1 MKMVAR
7 SRDKHLMSKFIRF
20 RPIGRV
26 RCDFSE
32 EQIKTKRSSI
42 VSEIIIDPKY
52 ATALDSVESYSHLF
66 VIFYMHKVP
75 LRETRA
81 SKVHPRGRTDME
93 KVGVFATRSRNRPN
107 PIGLAVVELLER
119 RGNSLRVRALD
130 ALDGTPVLD
139 IKPYDPIDVQKN
151 VRVPKWW
158 YTIRSKGLK

>member
-1 MKMVAR
+1 MVTR
-7 SRDKHLMSKFIRF
+7 SRDKNLVSKLIRF

-32 EQIKTKRSSI
+32 EEIKTKRSSI

-52 ATALDSVESYSHLF
+52 VIALEELESYSHLF
-66 VIFYMHKVP
+66 VIFYMHKAP
-75 LRETRA
+75 LKEIA
-81 SKVHPRGRTDME
+81 LKVHPRGRTDVE

-107 PIGLAVVELLER
+107 PIGLAVVKLLEK

-139 IKPYDPIDVQKN
+139 IKPYDLIDVQKN

-158 YTIRSKGLK
+158 YTIRSKRL

>member
-1 MKMVAR
+1 MVTR
-7 SRDKHLMSKFIRF
+7 SRDKNLVSKLIRF

-26 RCDFSE
+26 RCNFSE
-32 EQIKTKRSSI
+32 EELKTKRSSI

-52 ATALDSVESYSHLF
+52 ATALDGLESYSHLF

-75 LRETRA
+75 LKETA
-81 SKVHPRGRTDME
+81 LKVRPRGRTDVE

-107 PIGLAVVELLER
+107 PIGLAVVKLLEK

-139 IKPYDPIDVQKN
+139 IKPYDLIDVQKN

-158 YTIRSKGLK
+158 YTIRSKRL